1 MFFLYIVGPLKSQR
15 ENRNPAYKLFGTAR
29 GAANQKTITR
39 SSGKQLVSGGRAV
52 GAENHAK
59 LLSWGR
65 V

>member
-1 MFFLYIVGPLKSQR
+1 MKSQR

-29 GAANQKTITR
+29 GAANQKTITW

-59 LLSWGR
+59 LLSWGG